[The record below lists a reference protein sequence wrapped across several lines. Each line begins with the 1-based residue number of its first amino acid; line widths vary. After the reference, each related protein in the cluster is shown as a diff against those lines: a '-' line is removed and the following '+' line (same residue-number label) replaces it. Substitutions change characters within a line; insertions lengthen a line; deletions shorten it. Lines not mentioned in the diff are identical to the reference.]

1 MYLEQL
7 KDKKLWGIFFLAMGT
22 LLYEVTLTLIFS
34 FVVWSNY
41 AFMIVSTALFGF
53 GIAGVALF
61 AFSGFF
67 ERWSSDRLLGMLSCL
82 FALSAV
88 GSLPIIVVTPLD
100 MGRFQDPMNWVYL
113 LVVFMAIIV
122 PFFFSG
128 LAISILLSRER
139 GKVNRLYFFDLLG
152 AALGSLILIVLITPL
167 GANGTLFVS
176 ALLGLVS
183 SYIFLE
189 RNGGLKRLLLGLMIV
204 TVVGVVFAERLIT
217 LYPHQNKRNFKR
229 RLKMMKPLFS
239 GWSTLSRIDVMGK
252 KVRGGIRAQIWIN
265 GGQNQSFLAVLKPQH
280 LSRPNWNESINYP
293 YIFMRNK
300 RPTVLIIGSSGGTEV
315 VYALSHR
322 SRLVDAV
329 EMDPLI
335 CKLVKHDF
343 REFNHDLFNRKDV
356 RLINDEGRSFVLN
369 GVKKYDLI
377 QMRNNFTPIA
387 IASGAINLSETYLLT
402 VEGMKNYIEDLK
414 EDGILALNRWGS
426 IRLCTTLRQAF
437 EEMGRK
443 DVWKHVVVM
452 TGETWMLN
460 GFYFKNSP
468 FTAKEVA
475 WTKEFARVKHL
486 KILYHPEMAEETNL
500 YSKVLKGKSPERFYR
515 YAGFDL
521 TPPTDER
528 PFFNHFLTT
537 GVGHIDL
544 RDTLIPSEL
553 KRIYEL
559 FAWRPFKASDLI
571 VSKSDL
577 PVISLGIEAIVVSL
591 LFIFLPLKLKGKDGK
606 GKWPFFL
613 YFSILGMG
621 FIMIELCLI
630 KQFTLFLGIPSVSI
644 SLVIALLLFFSGLGS
659 FVAERFVGRERKAL
673 QIILPILFL
682 VGIGFSLVLEAVVP
696 YFLGVPF
703 FWRMVITALFLF
715 PLGIC
720 MGMPFPLGL
729 LLVHKRAPGFVGWVW
744 GVNGFTTV
752 LGSVAT
758 VIIALMFGFE
768 VVFSIACFLYLAGT
782 LLVGKM
788 DGSMAG

>member
-1 MYLEQL
+1 MVHLGMV

-53 GIAGVALF
+53 GIAGVTLF
-61 AFSGFF
+61 AFPRFF
-67 ERWSSDRLLGMLSCL
+67 ERFPYEGTLGFLSL
-82 FALSAV
+82 MFGLSAI

-100 MGRFQDPMNWVYL
+100 MGGFQNPINWLYL
-113 LVVFMAIIV
+113 LIIFMAIMV

-128 LAISILLSRER
+128 LAISLLMRRER
-139 GKVNRLYFFDLLG
+139 GKVNRLYFFDLAG
-152 AALGSLILIVLITPL
+152 ASLGSLILIFLVTPL

-176 ALLGLVS
+176 ALLGFIAA
-183 SYIFLE
+183 YIFLE
-189 RNGGLKRLLLGLMIV
+189 KRIAFRRVLLGLMII
-204 TVVGVVFAERLIT
+204 TFIGVAFAERLIT

-229 RLKMMKPLFS
+229 RLKSMKPLFS

-265 GGQNQSFLAVLKPQH
+265 GGQNQSFLAVLTPQH
-280 LSRPNWNESINYP
+280 LSHPNWNESINYP
-293 YIFMRNK
+293 YIFMRDK

-322 SRLVDAV
+322 SEQVDAV

-335 CKLVKHDF
+335 CKLVKYDF

-414 EDGILALNRWGS
+414 GNGILALNRWGS
-426 IRLCTTLRQAF
+426 IRLCTTLRKAF

-443 DVWKHVVVM
+443 DVWRHVVVM

-468 FTAKEVA
+468 FTAKEIA

-486 KILYHPEMAEETNL
+486 KILYHPEIPEDGNL
-500 YSKVLKGKSPERFYR
+500 YTKVLKGKTPGEYFN

-521 TPPTDER
+521 SPPTDER

-544 RDTLIPSEL
+544 KDALMPSEL

-559 FAWRPFKASDLI
+559 FAWRPFNESGFI

-577 PVISLGIEAIVVSL
+577 PVISLGIEAILVSI
-591 LFIFLPLKLKGKDGK
+591 LFIFLPLKLKRGDEK

-644 SLVIALLLFFSGLGS
+644 SLVIALLLLFSGLGS
-659 FVAERFVGRERKAL
+659 FLAERFMGRERTAL
-673 QIILPILFL
+673 RVILPLLFL
-682 VGIGFSLVLEAVVP
+682 VGIVFSMVLEAI
-696 YFLGVPF
+696 VPF
-703 FWRMVITALFLF
+703 FLGIPFWQRMIVAALLLF
-715 PLGIC
+715 PLGVC

-729 LLVHKRAPGFVGWVW
+729 LLVHKHSPEMVGWVW

-752 LGSVAT
+752 IGSVAT
-758 VIIALMFGFE
+758 VIIALMFG
-768 VVFSIACFLYLAGT
+768 L
-782 LLVGKM
+782 K
-788 DGSMAG
+788 